1 LSTIQKLSSATWA
14 IPMLIVEKLNA
25 YYGQS
30 HILKDVSI
38 SVERGQVVVI
48 LGPNG
53 HGKSTLL
60 KSICGM
66 VEKTDG
72 NVTYRN
78 HEISDMATDKIVNMG
93 LTYIAENRELFPY
106 MTVLENLKLGAY
118 SKNARPYEKENMKRV
133 FTLFPRLVDRQ
144 KQFASTMSGGEA
156 RMLAVARGLMS
167 NADFLCIDEP
177 SLGLQPSL
185 RYEIFS
191 TIKQINEQGKTVLLV
206 EQNIPQIAE
215 LADRIYVMEEGRI
228 SFEGS
233 KDEAFNNE
241 HLKEIFLGM

>member
-1 LSTIQKLSSATWA
+1 
-14 IPMLIVEKLNA
+14 MLNVSNLNVF
-25 YYGQS
+25 YGES
-30 HILKDVSI
+30 HVLHDVSI
-38 SVERGQVVVI
+38 SVGQGEVVVM

-60 KSICGM
+60 KSICGL
-66 VEKTDG
+66 VDNAKG
-72 NVTYRN
+72 AITYKGK
-78 HEISDMATDKIVNMG
+78 EINGIATENIVNLG
-93 LTYIAENRELFPY
+93 LIYIAENRELFPH

-118 SKNARPYEKENMKRV
+118 SKNARDHEKENLAWV
-133 FTLFPRLVDRQ
+133 FDLFPRLVERQ

-185 RYEIFS
+185 RHEIFS
-191 TIKQINEQGKTVLLV
+191 TIRQINEQGKTVLLV

-215 LADRIYVMEEGRI
+215 LADRVYVMEEGRI
-228 SFEGS
+228 SFEGD
-233 KDEAFNNE
+233 KDEALSNE
-241 HLKEIFLGM
+241 HLREIFLGM

>member
-1 LSTIQKLSSATWA
+1 
-14 IPMLIVEKLNA
+14 MLNVEKLNA

-30 HILKDVSI
+30 HVLKNVSI
-38 SVERGQVVVI
+38 SVEQGQVVVI

-60 KSICGM
+60 KSICGL
-66 VEKTDG
+66 VEKVKG
-72 NVTYRN
+72 RITYKDS
-78 HEISDMATDKIVNMG
+78 EINGEATEQIVNKG
-93 LTYIAENRELFPY
+93 LIYIAENRELFPY

-118 SKNARPYEKENMKRV
+118 SRTARAPEKKNLDRV
-133 FTLFPRLVDRQ
+133 FDLFPRLVERK

-185 RYEIFS
+185 RHEIFA
-191 TIKQINEQGKTVLLV
+191 TINQINKQGKTVLLV
-206 EQNIPQIAE
+206 EQNIPQIAD
-215 LADRIYVMEEGRI
+215 LADKIYVIEEGKI

-233 KDEAFNNE
+233 KDEARGDD
-241 HLKEIFLGM
+241 HLKEICLGM

>member
-1 LSTIQKLSSATWA
+1 
-14 IPMLIVEKLNA
+14 MLNVTNLNT

-30 HILKDVSI
+30 HVLRDVSVSI
-38 SVERGQVVVI
+38 NPGEVVVL

-60 KSICGM
+60 KSICGL
-66 VEKTDG
+66 VDKTRG
-72 NVTYRN
+72 RITYKDQN
-78 HEISDMATDKIVNMG
+78 ISGLRAEKIVNMG
-93 LTYIAENRELFPY
+93 LIYIAENRELFPY

-118 SKNARPYEKENMKRV
+118 SRNARAEENNNLERV
-133 FTLFPRLVDRQ
+133 FGLFPILAYRK
-144 KQFASTMSGGEA
+144 KQLASTMSGGEA
-156 RMLAVARGLMS
+156 KMLAIARGLMS

-185 RYEIFS
+185 RLEVFR
-191 TIKQINEQGKTVLLV
+191 TVKKINKQGKTIFLV
-206 EQNIPQIAE
+206 EQNIPQITE

-233 KDEAFNNE
+233 KDEALSNE